1 MRMMYKG
8 VSDSVREWARNY
20 KHKIEGML
28 RDRLRNATDQT
39 KAVQVKMQ
47 HDAEYHAKEKYHL
60 MHMIRREEVALETLQ
75 MQMKLTMQ
83 ALFLFSF
90 LELELNLLTYLRVSQ
105 LTRFIVM

>member
-1 MRMMYKG
+1 MKTDCDRADQERAREREEEMMDLRDLK
-8 VSDSVREWARNY
+8 VFFSREA
-20 KHKIEGML
+20 KHKANIHAEI
-28 RDRLRNATDQT
+28 
-39 KAVQVKMQ
+39 VQ
-47 HDAEYHAKEKYHL
+47 A
-60 MHMIRREEVALETLQ
+60 LQ